1 MPGVL
6 NMKKRII
13 LFGGV
18 LSFLISV
25 YFKRYHITIIIILLG
40 MLLAVLLS
48 LKKSK
53 VTDNWNKMPDFLKDD
68 TRNYSNLEL
77 GYERVGKDGL
87 DLTQKYTNLYSDYLI
102 LKRFY
107 SLVKKDGTI
116 VINMKPTE
124 YYMFHSRPSVFSL
137 CMLHPVT
144 LLELGKIYY
153 IYEIV
158 FWEILNPF
166 LFMLKEMGMQFIKNK
181 ETNVYN
187 ESLMQEIEE
196 FCNARNLRV
205 EWYMLG
211 KGIKD
216 MTDIQKMVLY

>member
-1 MPGVL
+1 
-6 NMKKRII
+6 MKKKIV

-25 YFKRYHITIIIILLG
+25 YLKRYHIAIIIVLLG
-40 MLLAVLLS
+40 MLLAALLS
-48 LKKSK
+48 LKKCK
-53 VTDNWNKMPDFLKDD
+53 ITNNWNKTPDFLKDD
-68 TRNYSNLEL
+68 IRNYSYLEL

-116 VINMKPTE
+116 IINMKPTE

-153 IYEIV
+153 LYEIV
-158 FWEILNPF
+158 FGEILNPL
-166 LFMLKEMGMQFIKNK
+166 LFVLKEMGMRTIKNK
-181 ETNVYN
+181 ETNMYN
-187 ESLMQEIEE
+187 EGLMQEIEE

-205 EWYMLG
+205 EWYITG
-211 KGIKD
+211 TRI
-216 MTDIQKMVLY
+216 